1 MPFAVVIP
9 AAGSGSRMGA
19 SVPKVLLPIS
29 AGSTTSSILQ
39 RTVQV
44 FVDQESCSHIVV
56 CVPRAWREDFERAL
70 DGVRDLS
77 IVEGGE
83 TRQESVRLGVEY
95 LASIKGVSAT
105 LPVLVHDAA
114 RCCVT
119 SDVVDRVVRGVE
131 EYGAATAAVRVLD
144 STCRVD
150 MVGNLAEYVDRD
162 ALWSVQTPQGFL
174 LGDLVRA
181 HEEAKR
187 EGVIALDDASL
198 VARIRPVRA
207 VVGDRLNI
215 KVTEPGDLKLVEAFS
230 RA

>member
-19 SVPKVLLPIS
+19 AVPKVLLPIS
-29 AGSTTSSILQ
+29 VGAASSSILQ
-39 RTVQV
+39 RTVKV
-44 FVDQESCSHIVV
+44 FVDQVSCVHIVV
-56 CVPRAWREDFERAL
+56 CVPRAWREEFERVL

-83 TRQESVRLGVEY
+83 TRQDSVRLGVEH
-95 LASIKGVSAT
+95 LTSIQGVSAKI
-105 LPVLVHDAA
+105 PVLVHDAA

-119 SDVVDRVVRGVE
+119 SDVVARVVRGVE

-150 MVGNLAEYVDRD
+150 MAGNLAEYVDRD
-162 ALWSVQTPQGFL
+162 SLWSVQTPQGFL
-174 LGDLVRA
+174 LDDLVRA
-181 HEEAKR
+181 HQEAKR
-187 EGVIALDDASL
+187 EGVAALDDASL

-215 KVTEPGDLKLVEAFS
+215 KITEPGDIKLVEALS